1 MPPAKLIINRIDI
14 LNGFKGGSFMD
25 FKPAEKVPAEQQMEA
40 RKAHPEIKTEDTPV
54 KTEEERE
61 AEPSAPKPPPNEVE
75 NKDKAPPPK
84 PLTTTLTVRTP
95 QKILAPN
102 TPDNNANQSNE
113 AAKLQLALQS
123 DDKST
128 PKSCSSGSE
137 NALGTPLS
145 RKHMC
150 YKTYSPEDLI
160 AALRTYVKTRK
171 SGKYVSIRHLSR
183 ISGIPYAT
191 LRDHI
196 SGRKCGVARKEIQ
209 DVLNDLVKANDIY
222 KENKQVKFES
232 SPKSV
237 AAIDANSVLRSCQEL
252 CKLSPTSVLNPSSP
266 STSAVSIAGYQSFL
280 RYYWSDLELSK
291 FNQHML
297 NVHVNCM
304 QQLAVMENVK
314 KVTGDSNLSNCESF
328 KSLMMQSA
336 SALTTNLQERIK
348 YLEGNVTLSH
358 AMKAIQNGIV
368 IGFLSSFGSAA
379 ECIDPQCLRWMCDAR
394 YSFLIYS
401 TILRLSKSQKHVKYL
416 SLEKIKRIDQL
427 RKCWVSDEAG
437 INLSVK
443 QLQDKLLLSQQ
454 SNDVLGVVNLTVQL
468 IKLFQRADEL
478 RILILNQTEQ
488 ILSHYEIILPFRCE
502 LMQQIADASNS
513 NYVQGSVMNA
523 YTSKLRQVMKFCD
536 L

>member
-1 MPPAKLIINRIDI
+1 MEL
-14 LNGFKGGSFMD
+14 
-25 FKPAEKVPAEQQMEA
+25 KPAEKVAEEQMEGRK
-40 RKAHPEIKTEDTPV
+40 RKAHSEIKREEAPV
-54 KTEEERE
+54 KQEWVNKDRLPAEEERVV
-61 AEPSAPKPPPNEVE
+61 KPPAPAATQRGVE
-75 NKDKAPPPK
+75 NTDQASPSK
-84 PLTTTLTVRTP
+84 PVNTTLSVRTP
-95 QKILAPN
+95 EKILAPTTRN
-102 TPDNNANQSNE
+102 NNANE
-113 AAKLQLALQS
+113 ATNLQLALQS
-123 DDKST
+123 DDKNT

-222 KENKQVKFES
+222 KENKQLRFEN

-237 AAIDANSVLRSCQEL
+237 TAIDANSVLRSCQEL
-252 CKLSPTSVLNPSSP
+252 CKLSPTSVLNPTP
-266 STSAVSIAGYQSFL
+266 STSTPTVSIAGYQSFL
-280 RYYWSDLELSK
+280 RYYWNDVELNK

-314 KVTGDSNLSNCESF
+314 KVTADSNLSNSESF
-328 KSLMMQSA
+328 KSLMLQSA
-336 SALTTNLQERIK
+336 SALMTNLQERIK
-348 YLEGNVTLSH
+348 YLEGNVNLPH

-368 IGFLSSFGSAA
+368 IGFLSSFGSAP

-394 YSFLIYS
+394 YSYLVYS
-401 TILRLSKSQKHVKYL
+401 TILHLSKSQKHVKYL
-416 SLEKIKRIDQL
+416 SLEKVKRIDQL

-443 QLQDKLLLSQQ
+443 QLQEKLLLSQQ

-488 ILSHYEIILPFRCE
+488 TLSDYEIIMPFRCE
-502 LMQQIADASNS
+502 LMQQIADASNT

-523 YTSKLRQVMKFCD
+523 YTSKLRHVMQFCN